1 MFDTMLPDNVHACI
15 VSDQREVE
23 EFLNR
28 IYAGEDDNA
37 LDYYNAQ
44 PIIRNPDA
52 MPRTFP
58 CVLGV
63 RWAGLAEVV
72 VLFAFDIQNLSD
84 MTYGLVLR
92 GAKLGNVK

>member
-1 MFDTMLPDNVHACI
+1 MLPENVMACI

-28 IYAGEDDNA
+28 IYIDEDDNA
-37 LDYYNAQ
+37 LDHYNSQ
-44 PIIRNPDA
+44 PNIRNPQD

-63 RWAGLAEVV
+63 RWVGVAEVS
-72 VLFAFDIQNLSD
+72 VLFALDIQNLSD
-84 MTYGLVLR
+84 LTYGLVLR
-92 GAKLGNVK
+92 GAKLGDVK

>member
-1 MFDTMLPDNVHACI
+1 MFDTMLPENVHASI

-23 EFLNR
+23 EFLNK
-28 IYAGEDDNA
+28 IYIDENDAA
-37 LDYYNAQ
+37 LDNYNSQ
-44 PIIRNPDA
+44 PIIRNPDD
-52 MPRTFP
+52 MPRSFP

-63 RWAGLAEVV
+63 RWVGLAEVA

-92 GAKLGNVK
+92 GAKLGDVK

>member
-15 VSDQREVE
+15 VSNQREVE

-37 LDYYNAQ
+37 LDHYNSQ
-44 PIIRNPDA
+44 PNIRNPDD

-63 RWAGLAEVV
+63 RWVGLAEVS

-92 GAKLGNVK
+92 GAKLGNVT